1 MFTIPQILECFSI
14 CFEGLLFGNVSFL
27 CALTCTLA
35 ISFAKKD
42 QLFHVLGV
50 YSGIFA
56 IYLQC
61 PSDESR
67 TRTANVVFYA
77 ICLLYVFCAAA
88 VVSDLISFTVQVEVS
103 NKFICKNIVFI
114 ISCAVVFQFTI
125 ASTSN

>member
-1 MFTIPQILECFSI
+1 MITTLETLACFSI
-14 CFEGLLFGNVSFL
+14 CFEGFLFGNVSYVHL
-27 CALTCTLA
+27 NVPLVLLV
-35 ISFAKKD
+35 AKEI
-42 QLFHVLGV
+42 QLFPGLGI
-50 YSGIFA
+50 YTGIFA

-88 VVSDLISFTVQVEVS
+88 VVSDLISVTLQVS
-103 NKFICKNIVFI
+103 DKFICRNIIFI
-114 ISCAVVFQFTI
+114 ISCAVVYQFII